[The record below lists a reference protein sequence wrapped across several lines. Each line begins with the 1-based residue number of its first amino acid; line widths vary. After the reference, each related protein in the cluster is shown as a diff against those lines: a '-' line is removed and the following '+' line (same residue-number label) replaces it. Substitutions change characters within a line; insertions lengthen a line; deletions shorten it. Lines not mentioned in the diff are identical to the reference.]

1 MDNPTLRLIDA
12 NFNRAREALRVLE
25 DFARFILD
33 NAPLSTA
40 AKQLR
45 HDLSQTITQLPA
57 MDLLSSRDTPGDVG
71 TAISTPTEQSRT
83 DSLAVARAAAKRLA
97 EALRCLEE
105 YTKIENSQLA
115 ARIETIRYQAYNLE
129 KQILLFAH
137 RQDRFSRVRLYV
149 LLTQAIAQR
158 PLLEVAQLALAGG
171 ADCLQ
176 LREKDKTDR
185 ELLDLARSIRR
196 LCRDAGALFILND
209 RPDLALLADAD
220 GVHLGQNDLP
230 VAQARKILKPN
241 QLVGKSAHN
250 RTEADAAIAERP
262 DYLALGAVFASPTK
276 PNVDT
281 SGPDLIAEIRQIYP
295 GPIVAIGG
303 ITARNAQQ
311 ALAAGAAALA
321 VCSAVIAADNPQTA
335 AQSLKAAFPH
345 TADPDLSESN
355 S

>member
-57 MDLLSSRDTPGDVG
+57 MDLLASRDTPGDVG

-176 LREKDKTDR
+176 LREKDKTDP
-185 ELLDLARSIRR
+185 EILDLACSIRQ

-209 RPDLALLADAD
+209 RPDLSLLADAD
-220 GVHLGQNDLP
+220 GVHLGQNDLT

-241 QLVGKSAHN
+241 QIVGKSAHN
-250 RTEADAAIAERP
+250 LAEADAAIAERP
-262 DYLALGAVFASPTK
+262 DYLAVGSIFPSPTK
-276 PNVDT
+276 PTVDT
-281 SGPDLIAEIRQIYP
+281 TGPELITRIRRTYK
-295 GPIVAIGG
+295 GPLVAIGG
-303 ITARNAQQ
+303 ITAQNAQQ
-311 ALAAGAAALA
+311 ALAAGAASLA
-321 VCSAVIAADNPQTA
+321 VCSAVIAADNPQA
-335 AQSLKAAFPH
+335 ASRSLKAIFP
-345 TADPDLSESN
+345 SESN